1 MKKFTRAFIT
11 GTTKGLGQELA
22 KALIKRCENIVLVA
36 RNEEALIIF
45 REELKTKHQF
55 KGDIDILIVDLSKMD
70 AIDKIKTYDRPVDL
84 VINNA
89 GVGFMN
95 KFEEN
100 TEAEIN
106 QMIMVN
112 NYNLTMICRNFGPLM
127 LNEKKGQ
134 IINIGSI
141 AGIIPTPLF
150 SVYGATKAYV
160 VSLSQALDTEYSD
173 RGVRVKVFCPGGIKT
188 EFHRTAGMTD
198 KIIAVHGKYME
209 TPARTAQDVMSL
221 IDSESALLVPRY
233 YNKMIKLF
241 SHILPTKIVAK
252 ETLKM
257 YTQFLKAND
266 KL

>member
-1 MKKFTRAFIT
+1 MKKFTRVFIT
-11 GTTKGLGQELA
+11 GTTKGLGQEIT
-22 KALIKRCENIVLVA
+22 KALLNRVDNIVLVA
-36 RNEEALIIF
+36 RNEEALKLF
-45 REELKTKHQF
+45 RDELKTKHKF
-55 KGDIDILIVDLSKMD
+55 KGEIEILTVDLSRMD
-70 AIDKIKTYDRPVDL
+70 AIEKIKTYDKPVDL

-95 KFEEN
+95 KFEVN

-106 QMIMVN
+106 HTIMVN
-112 NYNLTMICRNFGPLM
+112 NFNLTMICHHFAPLM
-127 LNEKKGQ
+127 LKEKRGQ

-150 SVYGATKAYV
+150 SVYGASKAFV

-198 KIIAVHGKYME
+198 KIIEVNGKYME
-209 TPARTAQDVMSL
+209 TPPRTAQDVMSL

-241 SHILPTKIVAK
+241 SHILPTKMVAK

-257 YTQFLKAND
+257 YTQFLKANE
-266 KL
+266 KV